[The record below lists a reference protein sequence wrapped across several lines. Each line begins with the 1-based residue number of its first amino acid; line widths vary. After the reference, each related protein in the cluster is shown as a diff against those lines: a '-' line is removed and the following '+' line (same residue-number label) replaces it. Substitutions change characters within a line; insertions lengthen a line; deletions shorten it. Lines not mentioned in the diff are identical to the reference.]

1 MIPKVKVAYSKADN
15 EKHFRGLVTSC
26 DGTFATMAE
35 VVASL
40 EAPRVKKVRPVHSY
54 KGYLTIGDIN
64 KYDNAIA
71 IDVERYPRT
80 KRATAQSAS
89 KYVAPQESA
98 GKKGEA
104 IQGGN
109 VTLQRTYKIKR
120 DGEEVEVEKE
130 ELEKAY
136 LYGRTIVNI
145 SDADQDVTKLETA
158 AELSIVGF
166 VDKAGVLTS
175 ILEYAD
181 VPSLSDTWR

>member
-1 MIPKVKVAYSKADN
+1 
-15 EKHFRGLVTSC
+15 
-26 DGTFATMAE
+26 MAE
-35 VVASL
+35 VIASL
-40 EAPRVKKVRPVHSY
+40 EAPRIKKVRPVHSY
-54 KGYLTIGDIN
+54 KGYLTIGDNN

-98 GKKGEA
+98 GEKEA
-104 IQGGN
+104 IQGGS

-120 DGEEVEVEKE
+120 EGEEVEVEKE

-145 SDADQDVTKLETA
+145 SDADQDVTKLETT

-166 VDKAGVLTS
+166 VDKAGVFIS
-175 ILEYAD
+175 IF
-181 VPSLSDTWR
+181 RKC

>member
-1 MIPKVKVAYSKADN
+1 
-15 EKHFRGLVTSC
+15 
-26 DGTFATMAE
+26 MAE
-35 VVASL
+35 VIASL
-40 EAPRVKKVRPVHSY
+40 DAPRVRAVKPIPSY
-54 KGYLTIGDIN
+54 RGYLTIGNRDR
-64 KYDNAIA
+64 YDNAIA

-89 KYVAPQESA
+89 KYVAPQESS
-98 GKKGEA
+98 GKKEDA

-120 DGEEVEVEKE
+120 EGEEVEVEKE

-145 SDADQDVTKLETA
+145 SDADQNVTKLDTQ

-166 VDKAGVLTS
+166 VDKTGVFGS
-175 ILEYAD
+175 ILNKD
-181 VPSLSDTWR
+181 